1 MSVFDGYDGEPVFDP
16 HTDPNDQFYL
26 PDEEV
31 PALAYG
37 RHARRSVEDDL
48 QEAIDLVRTAKSM
61 PLSSSALISR
71 EDLLAVL
78 EDAQRNLPEEVREA
92 RWALREREA
101 LMLEEQR
108 KIDVLME
115 RAQARADA
123 LVEQTEIVRQA
134 RITAQQIVAD
144 AEAASRKMVNEH
156 EDFLDLKLAEFE
168 KTLGFLLTTV
178 QRGRSRL
185 ATQTLPEPTHIS
197 AMADQF
203 FAEATPPQAGVFDYD
218 ADLES
223 DPGF

>member
-1 MSVFDGYDGEPVFDP
+1 MSVFDGYDSEPVVDP
-16 HTDPNDQFYL
+16 HSDPNDQFYV

-31 PALAYG
+31 PELSYG
-37 RHARRSVEDDL
+37 RRARRSIEDNL
-48 QEAIDLVRTAKSM
+48 QEAIELVRSAKSM
-61 PLSSSALISR
+61 PLSSSALVSR

-78 EDAQRNLPEEVREA
+78 EEAQRNIPEEIREA

-134 RITAQQIVAD
+134 SITAQQIVAD
-144 AEAASRKMVNEH
+144 AQAASRKMVNEH

-185 ATQTLPEPTHIS
+185 ATQTLPEPAHMTER
-197 AMADQF
+197 ADQF
-203 FAEATPPQAGVFDYD
+203 FAEATPRSTGVFDYD
-218 ADLES
+218 ADVES
-223 DPGF
+223 EPGF